1 MTKSIRQIDF
11 MVSGLKTVSE
21 ANDRSHWAVKNR
33 RKQEQQQMVSAV
45 MHNALNGRH
54 VELPCIVKLTRIGPK
69 RMDDDNWARSAKGV
83 RDIIAQKLD
92 CDDGDESKIRFE
104 YAQMPIG
111 SRDYAVKVEI
121 KSSQSDT

>member
-1 MTKSIRQIDF
+1 MSKTIKAIDF
-11 MVSGLKTVSE
+11 LVPGLKTVSE
-21 ANDRSHWAVKNR
+21 ANDRSHWTVKNK
-33 RKQEQQQMVSAV
+33 RKQEQQQMVAATV
-45 MHNALNGRH
+45 QNVLRGRR
-54 VELPCIVKLTRIGPK
+54 VEFPCTVKLTRIGPK

-83 RDIIAQKLD
+83 RDIIALKLG

-121 KSSQSDT
+121 RSS